1 MDSKTYSRLSLMM
14 FLQFF
19 VWGAWFVTLGTHLG
33 NIQVP
38 NREHIGF
45 TGAEIGYTYLM
56 NNIAAIIS
64 PFFVGMVADRYFAS
78 QKVMGVLHLLG
89 GVILYLSADVTTVAW
104 LIFGLLLYNLTYMPT
119 LALVNAVSFQQM
131 ESPDKQFP
139 RVRVWGT
146 IGWIVAGLSITF
158 IQFKFFADVEKS
170 SIPLKMAAVASIVM
184 GLYSFT
190 LPNTPPQNV
199 GKEITFGEV
208 LGVKALRLMKER
220 SFLIFVLCSLLIS
233 IPLAFYYNF
242 TNLFLND
249 LGMQGVAGKQT
260 MGQMSEVIFMIL
272 MPFFFVR
279 LGVKKMLL
287 VGMLAWVARY
297 AFFALGDNPV
307 VNPAGIRADQL
318 LGGLSSVGVLYL
330 GILLHGIC
338 YDFFFVTGQIY
349 IDRKA
354 SREIRASAQGFIAL
368 ITYGIGQ
375 GIGSAFGGN
384 VVDAFTSNGV
394 KNWHMIWWIP
404 AAFALLV
411 ALFFALAFRDKAAD
425 KRRDVPSYQAAVE

>member
-1 MDSKTYSRLSLMM
+1 MDAKIYSRLSLMM

-19 VWGAWFVTLGTHLG
+19 IWGAWFVTLGTHLG
-33 NIQVP
+33 NI
-38 NREHIGF
+38 GF
-45 TGAEIGYTYLM
+45 SGSQIGYTYLM

-64 PFFVGMVADRYFAS
+64 PFFVGMIADRYFAS
-78 QKVMGVLHLLG
+78 QKVMGVLHLVG
-89 GVILYLSADVTTVAW
+89 GAIMYFSADITAAGP
-104 LIFGLLLYNLTYMPT
+104 LILGLLFYNLTYMPT

-131 ESPDKQFP
+131 ESPDRQFP

-146 IGWIVAGLSITF
+146 IGWIVAGLVITL
-158 IQFKFFADVEKS
+158 IQFKFFGDVEKS
-170 SIPLKMAAVASIVM
+170 SLPMKMAAIASIVM

-199 GKEITFGEV
+199 GKEMTVGEV

-220 SFLIFVLCSLLIS
+220 SFFIFVLCSLLIS

-272 MPFFFVR
+272 MPWFFVR

-287 VGMLAWVARY
+287 VGMLAWVVRY
-297 AFFALGDNPV
+297 AFFANGNLGPN
-307 VNPAGIRADQL
+307 AWM
-318 LGGLSSVGVLYL
+318 LYT
-330 GILLHGIC
+330 GILLHGVC

-349 IDRKA
+349 TDRKA
-354 SREIRASAQGFIAL
+354 SKDIRASAQGFIAL
-368 ITYGIGQ
+368 ITYGVGL

-384 VVDAFTSNGV
+384 IVDAFTVNGV
-394 KNWHMIWWIP
+394 KDWRTIWYIP
-404 AAFALLV
+404 AAFAAV
-411 ALFFALAFRDKAAD
+411 IALFFALTFKDTSRS
-425 KRRDVPSYQAAVE
+425 REEAAVEIQSAVEGV

>member
-1 MDSKTYSRLSLMM
+1 MM

-33 NIQVP
+33 
-38 NREHIGF
+38 EIGF
-45 TGAEIGYTYLM
+45 SGSKIGYTYLM

-64 PFFVGMVADRYFAS
+64 PFFVGMIADRYFAS
-78 QKVMGVLHLLG
+78 QKVMGVLHLIG
-89 GVILYLSADVTTVAW
+89 GVIMHFAANSTAAGP
-104 LIFGLLLYNLTYMPT
+104 LILLLLLYNLTYMPT
-119 LALVNAVSFQQM
+119 LALVNAVSFHQM
-131 ESPDKQFP
+131 TSPDKQFP

-146 IGWIVAGLSITF
+146 IGWIVAGLTISVV
-158 IQFKFFADVEKS
+158 QFKFFADVEKS
-170 SIPLKMAAVASIVM
+170 ELPMKMAGIASVLL

-199 GKEITFGEV
+199 GKEVTVGEV
-208 LGVKALRLMKER
+208 LGLKALRLMKES
-220 SFLIFVLCSLLIS
+220 SFFIFVLCSLLIS

-249 LGMQGVAGKQT
+249 LGMQGVAGKQS

-297 AFFALGDNPV
+297 ALFANGNLG
-307 VNPAGIRADQL
+307 AGAWM
-318 LGGLSSVGVLYL
+318 LYA
-330 GILLHGIC
+330 GILLHGVC

-349 IDRKA
+349 TDRKA
-354 SREIRASAQGFIAL
+354 SKDIRASAQGFIAL
-368 ITYGIGQ
+368 ITYGV
-375 GIGSAFGGN
+375 GIGLGSLVSGWI
-384 VVDAFTSNGV
+384 VDAFTRDGV
-394 KNWHMIWWIP
+394 KNWPMIWWLP
-404 AAFALLV
+404 CAFAAAI
-411 ALFFALAFRDKAAD
+411 ALFFALTFRERSQVDQPQGLAEAAET
-425 KRRDVPSYQAAVE
+425 SA